1 MEISRLNPKFVKATG
16 FPMSADENSAQLS
29 GASWCARMAPVS
41 FGTRIPDPRRQ
52 PGTPETPYQ
61 VLEPT
66 KAGSTVCAWITT
78 PLAVNNY
85 ISLTRKAPPHT
96 YVFNPIRK
104 IKYTAMMGHQNL
116 PSPLSM
122 LGSSYRLFVKLIF
135 SSKMFPRDYVDPS
148 QLLAGTSS
156 FREYILAQ
164 EHNDNPSTGS
174 NNREG

>member
-1 MEISRLNPKFVKATG
+1 
-16 FPMSADENSAQLS
+16 MSADENSAQVS

-85 ISLTRKAPPHT
+85 ISLTLRLPP
-96 YVFNPIRK
+96 YVRVQPHKKNK
-104 IKYTAMMGHQNL
+104 IYSHD
-116 PSPLSM
+116 
-122 LGSSYRLFVKLIF
+122 GSSESTFTAINAR
-135 SSKMFPRDYVDPS
+135 
-148 QLLAGTSS
+148 QLL
-156 FREYILAQ
+156 
-164 EHNDNPSTGS
+164 
-174 NNREG
+174 